1 MASDT
6 VIGEGEVIKGWDQ
19 GLVGQKVGSRVM
31 LVIPPDDGYG
41 TSGNTSAGIKGSDT
55 LVFVVDILD
64 VT

>member
-1 MASDT
+1 M
-6 VIGEGEVIKGWDQ
+6 IEGFSKGLT
-19 GLVGQKVGSRVM
+19 GVPVGSRVM